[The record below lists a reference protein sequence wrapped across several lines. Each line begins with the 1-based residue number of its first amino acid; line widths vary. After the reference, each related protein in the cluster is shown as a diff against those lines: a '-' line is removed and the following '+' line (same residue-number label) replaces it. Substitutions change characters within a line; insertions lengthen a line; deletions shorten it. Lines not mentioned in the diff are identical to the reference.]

1 MASRTL
7 LLDADIFI
15 YQAATAAETELE
27 WAEDEWTLHAHAG
40 PAKEKIR
47 DKFETLA
54 DTLKAESWVA
64 AVSDKASSSPNTG
77 PHRLTTSTTK
87 PAA

>member
-15 YQAATAAETELE
+15 YQAATNAEIPLE

-40 PAKEKIR
+40 PAKEWIR
-47 DKFETLA
+47 EKFERMA
-54 DTLKAESWVA
+54 DELKAE
-64 AVSDKASSSPNTG
+64 ASSPPSTG
-77 PHRLTTSTTK
+77 LHRHTTSTAKLT
-87 PAA
+87 A